1 MDDINRNTNLEEAV
15 IVEWNEHMFSTDL
28 ERFPIHPDSPYD
40 PEPRYDDPLAVYLQ
54 RLDDD
59 GIDHGVIVQP
69 TPYWDDH
76 SLLLDCLER
85 EPRRLHGTCLFNPQD
100 LDAGR
105 KMVDLVAQQERI
117 IACRFHGLGGMD
129 QPAPATYAA
138 GVLSQWRQALE
149 LGLVGELHINAMYAR
164 ATAAALRE
172 MPEST
177 VLIDHLAEPHTTS
190 AVDYADLLDLAG
202 PESEWLVAGSAEE
215 GRQIRR
221 LLHTQTLERVDPVV
235 GLRLGARHDTSDR
248 LMLEPD
254 AKVRIG
260 YWVACR
266 AHPEALVTL
275 CFTDKEGHPAVGL
288 RESGRGRVVAVAS
301 RPAWGTNYRKVVWDG
316 WGQYHRAFWA
326 GLMGWVARCW

>member
-117 IACRFHGLGGMD
+117 IACRFHGLEGMD

-149 LGLVGELHINAMYAR
+149 LGLVVELHINAKYAR

-190 AVDYADLLDLAG
+190 AVDYADLLDLASFDQVFMKLSGLGHFAGDAPLYASAMPFTARVIAAYG
-202 PESEWLVAGSAEE
+202 PDNLVWGSGTPDIVDAHMPRHTEAERKQVK
-215 GRQIRR
+215 GDNLAR
-221 LLHTQTLERVDPVV
+221 LLQVEDQKP
-235 GLRLGARHDTSDR
+235 
-248 LMLEPD
+248 
-254 AKVRIG
+254 
-260 YWVACR
+260 
-266 AHPEALVTL
+266 
-275 CFTDKEGHPAVGL
+275 
-288 RESGRGRVVAVAS
+288 
-301 RPAWGTNYRKVVWDG
+301 
-316 WGQYHRAFWA
+316 
-326 GLMGWVARCW
+326 